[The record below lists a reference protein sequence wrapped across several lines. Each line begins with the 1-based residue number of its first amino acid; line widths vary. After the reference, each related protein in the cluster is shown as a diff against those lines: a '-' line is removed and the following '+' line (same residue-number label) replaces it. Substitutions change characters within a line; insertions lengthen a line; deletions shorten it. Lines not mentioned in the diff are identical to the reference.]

1 MSHGYLIELSHLE
14 LGHPKNKFSLQEV
27 EYVYGQKIAEQ
38 PTRQPKDWSLPS
50 IFRRLLVYDQL
61 PDTDRQSV
69 IDEILGVLRLS
80 NPAFAKALTA
90 EFQFFS
96 SQHQNLSKWEKIK
109 QDNLQY
115 ITSEFRRRNSEN
127 PYHTDLPQT
136 IKSWEELPLP
146 ERAYKNKPWQFDML
160 YRDAQFLA
168 SKIEEYITTLKNN
181 SYVNK
186 QDRDIFRIKTNSLLA
201 ADKIVFALNSGEN
214 RGDFLDE
221 AINIVDLKLNLDGL
235 AIAGESLQ
243 YLEESLH
250 KLSWDK
256 SQDPENITQIQGLLQ
271 LTEDLQNLLRQRVSA
286 IERRLMMFMRLEK
299 DHY

>member
-27 EYVYGQKIAEQ
+27 EYVYGQKIDKQ
-38 PTRQPKDWSLPS
+38 PTEQPKDWSLPS

-61 PDTDRQSV
+61 PDTDQQSV
-69 IDEILGVLRLS
+69 LDEILGVLRIAD
-80 NPAFAKALTA
+80 PAFAKALSA

-96 SQHQNLSKWEKIK
+96 SQRQNLSKWEKIR
-109 QDNLQY
+109 QDKLQY
-115 ITSEFRRRNSEN
+115 ITSELKRRNSEN
-127 PYHTDLPQT
+127 PYHTDSPQN
-136 IKSWEELPLP
+136 IKSWEELPVP

-168 SKIEEYITTLKNN
+168 SKIAEYVATKKSS
-181 SYVNK
+181 SYVDK

-201 ADKIVFALNSGEN
+201 ADKIIFALNSGEN

-235 AIAGESLQ
+235 AVAGESLQ
-243 YLEESLH
+243 NLDQSLH

-256 SQDPENITQIQGLLQ
+256 SQNPESITQIQGLLQ
-271 LTEDLQNLLRQRVSA
+271 LTEDLQNLLSQRITA
-286 IERRLMMFMRLEK
+286 IERRIMMFMRLEK

>member
-27 EYVYGQKIAEQ
+27 EYVYGQKITEGRNKQ
-38 PTRQPKDWSLPS
+38 QNDWALPS
-50 IFRRLLVYDQL
+50 IFRRLLIYDQL
-61 PDTDRQSV
+61 PDTGQQPV
-69 IDEILGVLRLS
+69 IDEILGILRIVD
-80 NPAFAKALTA
+80 PAFAKALSA
-90 EFQFFS
+90 EFQFFI
-96 SQHQNLSKWEKIK
+96 SQHQNLSKWEKIR

-115 ITSEFRRRNSEN
+115 ITSELKRRNSEN
-127 PYHTDLPQT
+127 PYHTDSPKS
-136 IKSWEELPLP
+136 IKSWEELPVL

-168 SKIEEYITTLKNN
+168 SKIGEYAAAVKNN
-181 SYVNK
+181 AYIDA
-186 QDRDIFRIKTNSLLA
+186 QDCDIFRIKINSLLA

-221 AINIVDLKLNLDGL
+221 AINIIDLKLNLDGL
-235 AIAGESLQ
+235 AVAEESLQ
-243 YLEESLH
+243 HLDESLH

-256 SQDPENITQIQGLLQ
+256 TQGAEGINQIQGLLQ
-271 LTEDLQNLLRQRVSA
+271 LTEDLQKLLQQRIA
-286 IERRLMMFMRLEK
+286 AMERRLMMFMRLEK